1 VFKSLWEPIA
11 AEISGPAAKL
21 AVADITRYHRIQ
33 ASPGFR
39 RAAEWVHQQLVQ
51 AGLDVRTLTFPAD
64 EATSFWG
71 TSSFQEWSADEG
83 TLHLSEPADQAQKL
97 ADFRELSLNLVARS
111 LPFDG
116 EAEVVVLEKGTDL
129 EEYEGLDLEGKVV
142 LARGRVQRVHDLAV
156 ARRGAVGLIYDG
168 MAEVEPVRPAWTLP
182 DEVQYTSF
190 WWRGETPQ
198 GFGFAITP
206 RQGEMLRRLA
216 QEKTLRVRA
225 HVEARLTDGTLE
237 VVEATIPGATD
248 EEIVLVAHLCHPQPS
263 ANDNASG
270 AAALLE
276 AARGLQVLI
285 DQGTL
290 EPPQRTLRFLWVPEM
305 TGTYAYLATVEDRIP
320 RMVAGLNLDMVGQDQ
335 EQCGSSLLLEYP
347 PDPMANFTPAL
358 LARLREQFIAE
369 SKTFGGVGGYPLFRT
384 AEVPFGGGS
393 DHYIFSDPS
402 VGVPMPM
409 VIQWPD
415 RFYHT
420 SADTLD
426 RVDPQ
431 MLGRI
436 SALAAAY
443 GYWLAQAGREE
454 AEWLAGE
461 LSVRFRRQVLKTVQD
476 AVTEADE
483 EDATSAEA
491 LRRRLEYRAERH
503 QDALATVNRLA
514 PVDVAPLQAEDA
526 EFAMAE
532 WNRVAHR
539 LPDRPTP
546 SAPEVDGADMV
557 PARRF
562 RGPVSVH
569 HSVAH
574 MDAAARDRWWD
585 LQQRIGKVSRT
596 LPVLALYWADGQRS
610 VAEIATLVKQEMGH
624 EATELL
630 TEYFSFLAEID
641 LVDVR

>member
-1 VFKSLWEPIA
+1 MFRSLWKAIA
-11 AEISGPAAKL
+11 AEISGPAAKQ

-39 RAAEWVHQQLVQ
+39 HAAEWVHEQLAQ

-64 EATSFWG
+64 QATSFWG
-71 TSSFQEWSADEG
+71 ASSFQEWAGHEG
-83 TLHLSEPADQAQKL
+83 TLHLVDPADHAQKL
-97 ADFRELSLNLVARS
+97 ADFREMPLNLVARS

-116 EAEVVVLEKGTDL
+116 QAEIVVLDKGTDP
-129 EEYEGLDLEGKVV
+129 EEYAGLDLEGKIV
-142 LARGRVQRVHDLAV
+142 LARGNVHRVHDLAV

-168 MAEVEPVRPAWTLP
+168 MSEIEAVRAVWTLP
-182 DEVQYTSF
+182 DAVQYTSF
-190 WWRGETPQ
+190 WWQGETPR

-216 QEKTLRVRA
+216 KEHTLRVKA
-225 HVEARLTDGTLE
+225 HVEASMTDGGLE
-237 VVEATIPGATD
+237 VVEASIPGATD

-276 AARGLQVLI
+276 AARGLQALV
-285 DQGTL
+285 DAGTL
-290 EPPQRTLRFLWVPEM
+290 EPPRRTLRFLWVPEM
-305 TGTYAYLATVEDRIP
+305 SGTYAYLATSEDRIP
-320 RMVAGLNLDMVGQDQ
+320 HMVAGLNLDMVGQDQ
-335 EQCGSSLLLEYP
+335 EQCGSSLLLEAP
-347 PDPMANFTPAL
+347 PDAMANFTPAL
-358 LARLREQFIAE
+358 LARLREQFITE
-369 SKTFGGVGGYPLFRT
+369 SKTFGGMGGYPLFRT
-384 AEVPFGGGS
+384 ADVPFGGGS

-436 SALAAAY
+436 SALAACY
-443 GYWLAQAGREE
+443 GYWLAQAGREA

-461 LSVRFRRQVLKTVQD
+461 LSVRFRRHALKVAQD
-476 AVTEADE
+476 AVTQADE
-483 EDATSAEA
+483 EDALSAAA
-491 LRRRLEYRAERH
+491 LHRRLEYRAERH
-503 QDALATVNRLA
+503 QDALATVKRLA
-514 PVDVAPLQAEDA
+514 PIDVAPLQAADT

-532 WNRVAHR
+532 WNRVADQ
-539 LPDRPTP
+539 LPERPTP
-546 SAPEVDGADMV
+546 APEAVEGAEMT
-557 PARRF
+557 PLRRF
-562 RGPVSVH
+562 RGPVSVR
-569 HSVAH
+569 HSLAQ
-574 MDAAARDRWWD
+574 MDAAMRDRWWD
-585 LQQRIGKVSRT
+585 LQERIGKVSRT
-596 LPVLALYWADGQRS
+596 LPVLGQYWADGQRS
-610 VAEIATLVKQEMGH
+610 VAEIAALVEQETGY

-630 TEYFSFLAEID
+630 TEYFSFMVELD